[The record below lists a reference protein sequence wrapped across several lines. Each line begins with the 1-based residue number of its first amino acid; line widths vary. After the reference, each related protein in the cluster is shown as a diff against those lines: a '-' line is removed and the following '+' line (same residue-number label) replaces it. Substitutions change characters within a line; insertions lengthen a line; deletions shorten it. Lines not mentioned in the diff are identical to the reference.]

1 MKNFLL
7 IGAAGYIAPRHMKA
21 IKETGNNLLA
31 SFDPYDGV
39 GIIDS
44 YFPKSKFFIEFERFD
59 RYVEKC
65 IRNKIKIDFLVVTS
79 PNYLHDSH
87 IRYGLRLGLNVICEK
102 PIVLNPWNLDG
113 LKELEDDSIGKV
125 SSILQL
131 RLHPNIIELKNKVS
145 KNPSK
150 TDYKINLKYI
160 SSRGDWYF
168 ISWKGDLKKSG
179 GLCTNIGIHF
189 FDVLTWI
196 FGPKEEMEVE
206 KISDKTFK
214 GKLKLKRANVE
225 WFLSVDDKFLNEGT
239 RTLRTLSIDDQEI
252 DFSHGFEDLHTKSYE
267 EILNGNGFGISETE
281 ESIKIISEI
290 RGYDK

>member
-7 IGAAGYIAPRHMKA
+7 IGAAGYVAPRHMKA

-39 GIIDS
+39 GIIDN
-44 YFPKSKFFIEFERFD
+44 YFLKSKFFIEFERFD

-102 PIVLNPWNLDG
+102 PLVLNPWNLHG
-113 LKELEDDSIGKV
+113 LKELEKDSIGKV

-145 KNPSK
+145 KNPDK

-168 ISWKGDLKKSG
+168 ISWKGDIKKSG

-196 FGPKEEMEVE
+196 FGPKEEMKVE
-206 KISDKTFK
+206 KVSAKTFK
-214 GKLKLKRANVE
+214 GNLKLKTANVE
-225 WFLSVDDKFLNEGT
+225 WFLSVDDQFLNKGT
-239 RTLRTLSIDDQEI
+239 RTLRTLKIDEHEF

-267 EILNGNGFGISETE
+267 EILNGNGFDISETE

>member
-87 IRYGLRLGLNVICEK
+87 IRYGLRLGLKVICEK

-150 TDYKINLKYI
+150 RDYKINLKYI

-168 ISWKGDLKKSG
+168 ISWKGDIKKSG

-225 WFLSVDDKFLNEGT
+225 WILSVDDKLLNEGT

>member
-252 DFSHGFEDLHTKSYE
+252 DFSHGFEEISVRSEVNSLNIFVIIDNFFYNLHHE
-267 EILNGNGFGISETE
+267 FGINCN
-281 ESIKIISEI
+281 
-290 RGYDK
+290 

>member
-7 IGAAGYIAPRHMKA
+7 IGAAGYVAPRHMKA

-39 GIIDS
+39 GIIDN

-102 PIVLNPWNLDG
+102 PLVLNPWNLHG
-113 LKELEDDSIGKV
+113 LKELEKDSIGKV

-145 KNPSK
+145 KNPDK

-168 ISWKGDLKKSG
+168 ISWKGDIKKSG

-196 FGPKEEMEVE
+196 FGPKEEMKVE
-206 KISDKTFK
+206 KVSAKTFK
-214 GKLKLKRANVE
+214 GNLKLKTANVE
-225 WFLSVDDKFLNEGT
+225 WFLSVDDQFLNKGT
-239 RTLRTLSIDDQEI
+239 RTLRTLKIDEHEF
-252 DFSHGFEDLHTKSYE
+252 DFSHGFEELHTKSYE
-267 EILNGNGFGISETE
+267 EILNGNGFDISETE

>member
-150 TDYKINLKYI
+150 RDYKINLKYI

-168 ISWKGDLKKSG
+168 ISWKGDIKKSG

>member
-196 FGPKEEMEVE
+196 FGPKEEMKVE

-252 DFSHGFEDLHTKSYE
+252 DFSHGFEDLHTSLMKK
-267 EILNGNGFGISETE
+267 F
-281 ESIKIISEI
+281 
-290 RGYDK
+290 

>member
-1 MKNFLL
+1 M
-7 IGAAGYIAPRHMKA
+7 
-21 IKETGNNLLA
+21 
-31 SFDPYDGV
+31 
-39 GIIDS
+39 
-44 YFPKSKFFIEFERFD
+44 
-59 RYVEKC
+59 
-65 IRNKIKIDFLVVTS
+65 VTS

-168 ISWKGDLKKSG
+168 ISWKGDLKKVRRIVYKYWNS
-179 GLCTNIGIHF
+179 F
-189 FDVLTWI
+189 F
-196 FGPKEEMEVE
+196 
-206 KISDKTFK
+206 
-214 GKLKLKRANVE
+214 
-225 WFLSVDDKFLNEGT
+225 
-239 RTLRTLSIDDQEI
+239 
-252 DFSHGFEDLHTKSYE
+252 
-267 EILNGNGFGISETE
+267 
-281 ESIKIISEI
+281 
-290 RGYDK
+290 

>member
-196 FGPKEEMEVE
+196 FGPKEEMKVE